1 METHCCVVAY
11 HLGILARGVVVDFNL
26 VWKFL
31 ASFLIGS
38 IPFAKVA
45 MLGTG
50 IDITHVG
57 SKNPGFN
64 NVLRVSSKWR
74 AAIALIGDISKGYVA
89 ILLLSPSQPSWI
101 IGIAAVMGHC
111 WSPFLRFN
119 GGKGVA
125 TTVGALLR
133 LEPRITIICLPLY
146 VVFRIVGR
154 RANWR
159 QEGAIA
165 SLTTMA
171 VIAAIL
177 GGFAYVLLGI
187 VTLRHMS
194 NLRDIMASRH
204 ESRSERSKSQSGDVQ
219 AVPRQSR

>member
-1 METHCCVVAY
+1 M
-11 HLGILARGVVVDFNL
+11 DFNL
-26 VWKFL
+26 AWKFL
-31 ASFLIGS
+31 AGFLIGS

-50 IDITHVG
+50 IDITKVG

-74 AAIALIGDISKGYVA
+74 AAIALAGDISKGYIA
-89 ILLLSPSQPSWI
+89 ILLLSGAQPSWI

-125 TTVGALLR
+125 TTVGVLLR
-133 LEPRITIICLPLY
+133 LEPLVTVICLPLY
-146 VVFRIVGR
+146 LAFRFVGR
-154 RANWR
+154 KAQWR

-165 SLTTMA
+165 SLITMT
-171 VIAAIL
+171 VISVIIGSLAYMLLAI
-177 GGFAYVLLGI
+177 VI
-187 VTLRHMS
+187 LRHMS
-194 NLRDIMASRH
+194 NLRDIMASRR
-204 ESRSERSKSQSGDVQ
+204 ESRSEQSKSQSGDVQ
-219 AVPRQSR
+219 AAPHQSQ

>member
-1 METHCCVVAY
+1 MT
-11 HLGILARGVVVDFNL
+11 L

-50 IDITHVG
+50 IDITKVG

-74 AAIALIGDISKGYVA
+74 AAIALIGDIAKGYVA
-89 ILLLSPSQPSWI
+89 ILLFSDGEPSWI
-101 IGIAAVMGHC
+101 LGIAAVMGHC

-133 LEPRITIICLPLY
+133 LEPLVTVSCLPLY
-146 VVFRIVGR
+146 VVFRALGKK
-154 RANWR
+154 AHWR
-159 QEGAIA
+159 QEGAIS
-165 SLTTMA
+165 SLITMA
-171 VIAAIL
+171 VISVIVSGL
-177 GGFAYVLLGI
+177 SYVLLAI
-187 VTLRHMS
+187 VIIRHLP
-194 NLRDIMASRH
+194 NLREIMAARH
-204 ESRSERSKSQSGDVQ
+204 ESRSARSKSQSADVPAARRQ
-219 AVPRQSR
+219 PR

>member
-1 METHCCVVAY
+1 MT
-11 HLGILARGVVVDFNL
+11 LFWRFL
-26 VWKFL
+26 V
-31 ASFLIGS
+31 SFLIGS

-45 MLGTG
+45 MWGTG
-50 IDITHVG
+50 IDITKVG

-89 ILLLSPSQPSWI
+89 ILLLSPAEPSWV

-133 LEPRITIICLPLY
+133 LEPFITVVCLPLY
-146 VVFRIVGR
+146 VIFRTIGKK
-154 RANWR
+154 AHWR

-165 SLTTMA
+165 SLITMA
-171 VIAAIL
+171 VISVIA
-177 GGFAYVLLGI
+177 GGLAYVLLAI
-187 VTLRHMS
+187 VIVRHLP
-194 NLRDIMASRH
+194 NLRDLMAAKR
-204 ESRSERSKSQSGDVQ
+204 ESHSEQSKSQSADVQ
-219 AVPRQSR
+219 AAPRQSQ

>member
-1 METHCCVVAY
+1 MT
-11 HLGILARGVVVDFNL
+11 F

-50 IDITHVG
+50 IDITKAG

-64 NVLRVSSKWR
+64 NVLRVANKWR
-74 AAIALIGDISKGYVA
+74 AAIALIGDISKGYAALLVLGGGETSPV
-89 ILLLSPSQPSWI
+89 ILWL
-101 IGIAAVMGHC
+101 IGIASVMGHC

-125 TTVGALLR
+125 TTVGVLLR
-133 LEPRITIICLPLY
+133 LDPKITVVCLPLY
-146 VVFRIVGR
+146 PVLRLIGR
-154 RANWR
+154 KMHLR

-165 SLTTMA
+165 SLSTMFVVSA
-171 VIAAIL
+171 FVL
-177 GGFAYVLLGI
+177 GLKGPESGLLAYVMFAI
-187 VTLRHMS
+187 VLVRHAP
-194 NLRDIMASRH
+194 NLREIRASKR
-204 ESRSERSKSQSGDVQ
+204 E
-219 AVPRQSR
+219 